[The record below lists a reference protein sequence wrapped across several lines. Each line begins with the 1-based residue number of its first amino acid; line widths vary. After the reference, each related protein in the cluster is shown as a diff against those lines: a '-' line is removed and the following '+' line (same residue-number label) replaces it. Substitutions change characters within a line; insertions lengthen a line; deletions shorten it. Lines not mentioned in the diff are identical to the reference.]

1 MINPGESKIFFSI
14 EHILLVVGSR
24 PSLTQKLSYCF
35 YLNTFLYKTVLM
47 RERAKRVSSSA
58 SVCKTIKK
66 KKKKIKSVETITK
79 LFALKRPTSTSDLLL
94 NIFILNVFFNYLRDQ
109 I

>member
-58 SVCKTIKK
+58 LVCKTIKK
-66 KKKKIKSVETITK
+66 KFKSVETITK
-79 LFALKRPTSTSDLLL
+79 IFALKRPTSTSDLLL
-94 NIFILNVFFNYLRDQ
+94 NIFILNVFFNYHRDQ

>member
-14 EHILLVVGSR
+14 EHILLVVGSG

-58 SVCKTIKK
+58 LVCKTIKK
-66 KKKKIKSVETITK
+66 KIQVC
-79 LFALKRPTSTSDLLL
+79 RNNNTSDLLL
-94 NIFILNVFFNYLRDQ
+94 NIFILNVFFNYHRDQ